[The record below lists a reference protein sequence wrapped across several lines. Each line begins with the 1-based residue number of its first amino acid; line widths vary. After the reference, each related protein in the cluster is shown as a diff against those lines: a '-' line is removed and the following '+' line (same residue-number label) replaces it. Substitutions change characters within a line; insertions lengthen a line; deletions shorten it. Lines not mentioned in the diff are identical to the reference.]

1 MKAGN
6 EEAVVSLSHVCC
18 TAPSGKRIL
27 DDVSLAVHRGE
38 CVLLVGR
45 SGSGK
50 TTITKCINGLVP
62 SFEPGIRMEG
72 RMRVCGLDPSA
83 CEMYELAKHVGSVFQ
98 NPKSQFFNLTSN
110 DELAFGLEAQGVTAD
125 EIERR
130 VRETVSSL
138 GVKRLI
144 DRDVNT
150 MSGGEK
156 QSLVFASID
165 ASRPD
170 VFVLDE
176 PTANLDASSIP
187 RAP

>member
-27 DDVSLAVHRGE
+27 DDVSLAVRRGE

-72 RMRVCGLDPSA
+72 RVRVCGLDPSA

-110 DELAFGLEAQGVTAD
+110 DELAFGLETQGVAAD

-138 GVKRLI
+138 GAKRLI
-144 DRDVNT
+144 DRDVRR
-150 MSGGEK
+150 E
-156 QSLVFASID
+156 A
-165 ASRPD
+165 
-170 VFVLDE
+170 E
-176 PTANLDASSIP
+176 PCLCLHRRIEARRL
-187 RAP
+187 RA